1 MPWSPLGSAVGFS
14 FSIPPQTQEKVTRG
28 RIMAEVGSDNDSHS
42 PPPLKKRPLPPPVV
56 VVGGRVDIPCYC
68 LLDGIDDDAAD
79 AVQHQEED
87 EEEPDRRPRRRRRRL
102 TVPITRLPATLGR
115 RHETTDPH
123 FYSLGSAKAVSRE
136 HARIDYRFPPDG
148 AYLKSNVGVGFRLLQ
163 RPSSEDHQD
172 DNDNDDES
180 NNNSHH
186 KDSVMDRLPA
196 KGAYVLTCLSKN
208 KIMVNQERIDQGSV
222 TVLQSGAA
230 IKIGPVC
237 VYFLLPTPTTPPSS
251 SSSSPTSPPLE
262 TETTPSA
269 PTPSPLPKQPHRWS
283 LDVSSALPVAAKS
296 LTEKEESR
304 GSTTTAIAA
313 ATTTTSTG
321 TTSNV
326 HLQLEALS
334 WNDLADEYRQAKTDR
349 RKQIVQSV
357 IVARGALEAA
367 VALQQEQQRKSHN
380 NSDDDDNDEADT
392 ATTTEYA
399 ANDII
404 AWLENSTKYGPFQ
417 NEMKDRME
425 PKSYKASITK
435 ALLRAG
441 FCRNNA
447 LGPRVRWHLPVSVI
461 AAVATQTPPP
471 RETTA
476 AEEEE
481 GGGTADSDSPEEE
494 EDNENDDDNGSAA
507 VVAEGEQEKDDAPDD
522 DDNFYYGN

>member
-1 MPWSPLGSAVGFS
+1 
-14 FSIPPQTQEKVTRG
+14 
-28 RIMAEVGSDNDSHS
+28 MAEVGSDHDSHS
-42 PPPLKKRPLPPPVV
+42 QPPLKKRPLPPQVV
-56 VVGGRVDIPCYC
+56 VVGGAVDIPCYC
-68 LLDGIDDDAAD
+68 LLDGIDDGDAAD
-79 AVQHQEED
+79 VQD
-87 EEEPDRRPRRRRRRL
+87 EEPDRRPRRRRRRL
-102 TVPITRLPATLGR
+102 TVPITRLPAKFGR

-136 HARIDYRFPPDG
+136 HARLDYRFPPNG
-148 AYLKSNVGVGFRLLQ
+148 AYLKSNDDGVGFRLLQ

-180 NNNSHH
+180 NNNHH
-186 KDSVMDRLPA
+186 KDSGMDQLPA
-196 KGAYVLTCLSKN
+196 TGAYVLTCLSKN
-208 KIMVNQERIDQGSV
+208 KIMVNQERIDQDSV

-237 VYFLLPTPTTPPSS
+237 VYFLLPTTTTEAGPHQSS
-251 SSSSPTSPPLE
+251 SASSSPTSPPPE

-296 LTEKEESR
+296 LMEKEESR
-304 GSTTTAIAA
+304 GSTSSAIAA

-367 VALQQEQQRKSHN
+367 VALQQERSN
-380 NSDDDDNDEADT
+380 DDDDDDEADT
-392 ATTTEYA
+392 TTTTEYA

-404 AWLENSTKYGPFQ
+404 AWLEHSAKYGPFQ

-447 LGPRVRWHLPVSVI
+447 LGPRVRWHLPASV
-461 AAVATQTPPP
+461 VATAAAQKPPP
-471 RETTA
+471 QGQTTA
-476 AEEEE
+476 TEEEE
-481 GGGTADSDSPEEE
+481 GGGGGAADSDSPEEE
-494 EDNENDDDNGSAA
+494 EEENDNDNGSAA
-507 VVAEGEQEKDDAPDD
+507 VAAEGEQEKDDAPDD
-522 DDNFYYGN
+522 DDNDNDDDSMEE